1 MAIPTSFL
9 IYFCFLLKVKLQHAR
24 QEQDITLSEKQ
35 QLERKLEEE
44 VRGSNAS
51 LYQADPLAE
60 LELRRLREEV
70 DILRL
75 ELQRAEGELEDRLCW
90 TPPPDLQHWLQ
101 LTYELEQRV
110 YNKKR
115 LQAEKQLEQAK
126 DAVISSGFS
135 HFFFFFCG

>member
-1 MAIPTSFL
+1 M
-9 IYFCFLLKVKLQHAR
+9 
-24 QEQDITLSEKQ
+24 
-35 QLERKLEEE
+35 EEE

-51 LYQADPLAE
+51 LYQPDPLAE

-70 DILRL
+70 DILRG

-90 TPPPDLQHWLQ
+90 TPPVDLQHWLQ

-126 DAVISSGFS
+126 DAVNLIVTSFHSFEILYSNSPFS
-135 HFFFFFCG
+135 FSVRN